1 MRILVLGA
9 QGQIGWELVRALQPQ
24 GEVIGLTRADADLA
38 RPAQLRD
45 VVRRA
50 APQVIFNAA
59 AYTDVDGA
67 EDDAAQA
74 FAVNQDAVEL
84 LAAEAAAR
92 GALLVHF
99 STDYVF
105 SGESS
110 LPYTEDD
117 APAPLNVYGHSK
129 LGGELALR
137 ASRADWLCLRV
148 SWVYSLRRRCFLTT
162 VLRRLAQGLPVD
174 APDDQIGAPTWSRM
188 IAEACAMILP
198 QTCRERSAGE
208 FASELLHLAAAGQT
222 SRRGWAEAVAGHTL
236 TAPMP
241 MAMQTAL
248 HALDEL
254 DHADRLSQSLA
265 QRPQSS
271 RLACGRMKT
280 RYGVRLPDWQL
291 SMQRCL
297 IQVAGETGL

>member
-38 RPAQLRD
+38 RPAQLRE

-110 LPYTEDD
+110 VPYTEDD
-117 APAPLNVYGHSK
+117 RPAPINVYGHSK

-148 SWVYSLRRRCFLTT
+148 SWVYSLRRRCFLTM
-162 VLRRLAQGLPVD
+162 VLARLARGLPVD

-198 QTCRERSAGE
+198 QACRERSTGE
-208 FASELLHLAAAGQT
+208 FASGLLHLAAAGQT
-222 SRRGWAEAVAGHTL
+222 SRRGWAEAIRELADLNVDNGLQRQACAHGLAGGNATVPRAKAVRPRFTL
-236 TAPMP
+236 
-241 MAMQTAL
+241 
-248 HALDEL
+248 LDCSRI
-254 DHADRLSQSLA
+254 ADRYRLQVPQWQQVLA
-265 QRPQSS
+265 R
-271 RLACGRMKT
+271 C
-280 RYGVRLPDWQL
+280 
-291 SMQRCL
+291 MQ
-297 IQVAGETGL
+297 AGADV

>member
-38 RPAQLRD
+38 RPAQLRE

-110 LPYTEDD
+110 VPYTEDD
-117 APAPLNVYGHSK
+117 RPAPINVYGHSK

-198 QTCRERSAGE
+198 QARRERSTGE
-208 FASELLHLAAAGQT
+208 FASRLLHLAAAGQT
-222 SRRGWAEAVAGHTL
+222 SRLGWAEAIAAIRGELDQRVTGVIFPPSGGASVVRLGQY
-236 TAPMP
+236 P
-241 MAMQTAL
+241 QTAERPRSSL
-248 HALDEL
+248 LCSERIGRSFGCSLGTWEA
-254 DHADRLSQSLA
+254 ACRLSMS
-265 QRPQSS
+265 
-271 RLACGRMKT
+271 K
-280 RYGVRLPDWQL
+280 
-291 SMQRCL
+291 
-297 IQVAGETGL
+297 

>member
-38 RPAQLRD
+38 RPAQLRE

-84 LAAEAAAR
+84 LAAEAAAL

-110 LPYTEDD
+110 VPYTEDD
-117 APAPLNVYGHSK
+117 RPAPINVYGHSK

-198 QTCRERSAGE
+198 QACRERSTGE

-222 SRRGWAEAVAGHTL
+222 SRRGWAEAIR
-236 TAPMP
+236 
-241 MAMQTAL
+241 AL
-248 HALDEL
+248 
-254 DHADRLSQSLA
+254 ADRPSMASRNDLGARKSLA
-265 QRPQSS
+265 EADAEAGIGSSRRGAPRPQMSLLS
-271 RLACGRMKT
+271 CLAVSA
-280 RYGVRLPDWQL
+280 RYSCALPDWRGGFLL
-291 SMQRCL
+291 SS
-297 IQVAGETGL
+297 ANE

>member
-38 RPAQLRD
+38 RPAQLRE

-110 LPYTEDD
+110 VPYTEDD
-117 APAPLNVYGHSK
+117 RPAPINVYGHSK

-162 VLRRLAQGLPVD
+162 VLGRLAQGLPVD

-198 QTCRERSAGE
+198 QACRERSAGE
-208 FASELLHLAAAGQT
+208 FASELLHLAAAGRT
-222 SRRGWAEAVAGHTL
+222 SRRGWAEAIWEFDDLKVDNGLQRQAPGHAL
-236 TAPMP
+236 TAGNASVPSAKTERP
-241 MAMQTAL
+241 RFTL
-248 HALDEL
+248 LDYSRI
-254 DHADRLSQSLA
+254 ADRYRLQAQQWLQVLA
-265 QRPQSS
+265 R
-271 RLACGRMKT
+271 C
-280 RYGVRLPDWQL
+280 
-291 SMQRCL
+291 MQ
-297 IQVAGETGL
+297 AGADV